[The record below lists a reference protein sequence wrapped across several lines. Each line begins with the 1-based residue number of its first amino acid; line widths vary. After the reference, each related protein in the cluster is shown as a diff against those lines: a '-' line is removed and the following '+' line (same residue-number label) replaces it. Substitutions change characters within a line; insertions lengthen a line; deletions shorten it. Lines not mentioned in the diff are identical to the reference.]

1 MTQKPEN
8 AAEMQLQ
15 SRDVFS
21 FYQQI
26 KKKNKT
32 KTNITTNIK

>member
-1 MTQKPEN
+1 MTQKPED

-15 SRDVFS
+15 FRYVFS

-26 KKKNKT
+26 KKKKLKQT
-32 KTNITTNIK
+32 